1 MTTIDDLVNKRY
13 MDTLQSLSNTKGPF
27 ILTSD
32 IENATIS
39 QVHIDKL
46 NRANQESL
54 HLAAF
59 KERYIKIRTD
69 NIALTHEHAIE
80 LVKMIEREAALIT
93 YKDTQ

>member
-1 MTTIDDLVNKRY
+1 MAKIDDLVNKRY
-13 MDTLQSLSNTKGPF
+13 IGTLQTLSNTNDHY

-39 QVHIDKL
+39 QDHIDKL
-46 NRANQESL
+46 NRANQQTL

-80 LVKMIEREAALIT
+80 LVKMIEREAELIT